1 MPAGRERAGEEAWAL
16 WRVHRL
22 LGLSEVQV
30 HPADHHGDQVPEVQR
45 RGIRETRK
53 HGEGWAW
60 QVPRI
65 LRLLAIP
72 GLRFYD
78 ALYANRG
85 AVPEVRSTV
94 RRRKEDKNRNGQ
106 RLHKRRM
113 RLGKTGA
120 GREAGG
126 GAGRRGTGNGEG
138 LGRSGRQIKRG
149 LRSAESYASVRYP
162 HQRPRVGSAPE
173 AVRSDLRLAA
183 RKCVY
188 NPLKRRK

>member
-1 MPAGRERAGEEAWAL
+1 MPAGRERAGEEARAL

-53 HGEGWAW
+53 HGEGWER

-72 GLRFYD
+72 GLRFHD

-94 RRRKEDKNRNGQ
+94 RGRKEDKNWDGQ
-106 RLHKRRM
+106 RVHKRRM
-113 RLGKTGA
+113 RLGETGA
-120 GREAGG
+120 GR
-126 GAGRRGTGNGEG
+126 GAGNGEG
-138 LGRSGRQIKRG
+138 LGRSIWQADETGASRREVLRKRT
-149 LRSAESYASVRYP
+149 LSPPTTESRYRTGSSSVRF
-162 HQRPRVGSAPE
+162 E
-173 AVRSDLRLAA
+173 
-183 RKCVY
+183 
-188 NPLKRRK
+188 

>member
-1 MPAGRERAGEEAWAL
+1 MPAGRERAGEEARAL

-30 HPADHHGDQVPEVQR
+30 HPADYHGDQVPEVQR

-53 HGEGWAW
+53 HGEGWAR

-106 RLHKRRM
+106 CVHKRRM
-113 RLGKTGA
+113 RLGETGA

-126 GAGRRGTGNGEG
+126 GAARRGTGNGEG
-138 LGRSGRQIKRG
+138 LGRSGRQMKPGASTREV
-149 LRSAESYASVRYP
+149 LRKPTLSPRTTESRYRTGSSSVRFET
-162 HQRPRVGSAPE
+162 GS
-173 AVRSDLRLAA
+173 VKVCL
-183 RKCVY
+183 
-188 NPLKRRK
+188 

>member
-1 MPAGRERAGEEAWAL
+1 MPAGRERAGEEARAL

-22 LGLSEVQV
+22 LGLS
-30 HPADHHGDQVPEVQR
+30 EVQR

-53 HGEGWAW
+53 HGEGWAR

-78 ALYANRG
+78 ALYASRG

-94 RRRKEDKNRNGQ
+94 RRRKEDKNRDGQ
-106 RLHKRRM
+106 RVHKRRM
-113 RLGKTGA
+113 RLGETGA

-138 LGRSGRQIKRG
+138 LGRSIWQADETGASRREVLRKRT
-149 LRSAESYASVRYP
+149 LSPPTTESRYRTGSSSVRF
-162 HQRPRVGSAPE
+162 E
-173 AVRSDLRLAA
+173 
-183 RKCVY
+183 
-188 NPLKRRK
+188 